1 MPSPPRRE
9 NDDFEDVY
17 KAEEISEKF
26 DRKNDKEV
34 KQKAKSNRN
43 QNPNLMNLRI
53 WIMNR
58 RINI

>member
-43 QNPNLMNLRI
+43 QNSNLMNLRI